1 MKVNV
6 NHSCGGRE
14 DETTKSNQESVRR
27 ENSVQVG
34 NSLGMMRNLCRIR
47 ISHLFMDQGS
57 SQDVLEALRQEALST
72 LVMHKL

>member
-1 MKVNV
+1 MK
-6 NHSCGGRE
+6 HSGGGRE

-34 NSLGMMRNLCRIR
+34 NSLGTTRSLCRVR

-57 SQDVLEALRQEALST
+57 SQDMLEELRQEALST
-72 LVMHKL
+72 LV

>member
-6 NHSCGGRE
+6 NHSGGGRE

-34 NSLGMMRNLCRIR
+34 NSLGMTGNLWRVR

-57 SQDVLEALRQEALST
+57 SQDMLEELRQEALST
-72 LVMHKL
+72 RHH